1 MISLG
6 IEEMHKIK
14 MFCLAFLLSL
24 NCFAQHSLFQKGDRI
39 AFVGNSIT
47 NNGEFHHNIFQY
59 YVTRFPQQ
67 PISFFNCGI
76 SGDVTAGILNRMDM
90 DILINRPSHV
100 VLMIGMN
107 DVKRNLYGSMPTL
120 DADTLKQRAA
130 ALTVYKTN
138 LDSIIRIFLSKNIR
152 VILQKPTIYDQT
164 AILKTANNLGVND
177 ALKNCADYIEELA
190 QKYHLPFV
198 DYWTLLNSI
207 NLGLQKEDPM
217 ATIIGADRV
226 HPAAAGHLI
235 MSYQFLKTLQP
246 SSTYIAKIYIEKNIK
261 NSQKSSENC
270 KIDDFSKEINGI
282 SFSVKENALPFPTVV
297 NQKQALDLLPF
308 TQDLNVE
315 ELKVMDLKKGDYSF
329 LIDTTVIGIFTAE
342 QFKAGINLA
351 LYPHSPQYQQALAVR
366 KILTDMWVNEANLRT
381 IRWVEIGH
389 LNDLK
394 NKQDLDSVKTYLEKR
409 FHEKFEKLSNGSYYK
424 GQFEKYVLLKPNELK
439 YTIEKENL
447 RLKAYELAQTQVHK
461 YLLISR

>member
-1 MISLG
+1 MKKIHLSL
-6 IEEMHKIK
+6 
-14 MFCLAFLLSL
+14 FVFLLSL
-24 NCFAQHSLFQKGDRI
+24 NCFGQSSLFQNGDKI

-67 PISFFNCGI
+67 PITFFNCGI
-76 SGDVTAGILNRMDM
+76 SGDITSGILNRMDM
-90 DILINRPSHV
+90 DILTNRPTHV

-107 DVKRNLYGSMPTL
+107 DVKRNLYGAMPTQ
-120 DADTLKQRAA
+120 DVDTLKQRAA

-138 LDSIIRIFLSKNIR
+138 LDSIIRIFLSKDIK

-177 ALKNCADYIEELA
+177 ALKKCADYIEELA
-190 QKYHLPFV
+190 QKYHLPVV
-198 DYWTLLNSI
+198 DYWTILNSI
-207 NLGLQKEDPM
+207 NHGLQKEDPM
-217 ATIIGADRV
+217 GTIIGADRV

-235 MSYQFLKTLQP
+235 MAYQFLNTLQP
-246 SSTYIAKIYIEKNIK
+246 SSPYIAKICIKKNIK
-261 NSQKSSENC
+261 SSQKASKSC
-270 KIDDFSKEINGI
+270 KIGDLSKGINGI
-282 SFSVKENALPFPTVV
+282 SFSVKENALPFPTVA
-297 NQKQALDLLPF
+297 NQKQALDLVPF
-308 TQDLNVE
+308 IQDLNLE
-315 ELKVMDLKKGDYSF
+315 ELKVMDLKQGDYSL

-342 QFKAGINLA
+342 QFKVGVNLA

-366 KILTDMWVNEANLRT
+366 KNLMDMWVIEANLRT

-394 NKQDLDSVKTYLEKR
+394 NKQDLDSVKIYLDKR

-424 GQFEKYVLLKPNELK
+424 GQFEKYVLIKPNELK
-439 YTIEKENL
+439 YNLEKENL
-447 RLKAYELAQTQVHK
+447 RQKAYELAQNQVHN
-461 YLLISR
+461 YRLILR